1 VKRLVGIIGFSVVLC
16 GALSE
21 CGSGAE
27 PAAPAQPAVARPTA
41 RAYGEWRIRVRPD
54 KMKEYA
60 QLIETKGLPLF
71 RAAGGRMVGWWTT
84 LVGDLYEQ
92 ITIWEYDDMT
102 AFEQAVEKLGKDKSF
117 AEFVAQRDP
126 LLSGEQSRFLQL
138 ADFAVDPALPEA
150 AKVVVHEVH
159 RVPLGRR
166 DAYLKFMQTEGLN
179 LLKRHG
185 VQPVGP
191 WIVSVGN
198 WSEVSY
204 LFRFDSLRERERLLA
219 AFSGHADARLYGG
232 KVNEFVD
239 DVTTRIL
246 MPAAFSQR
254 PAPSKP

>member
-1 VKRLVGIIGFSVVLC
+1 VKRLVSLIGLFLVLC
-16 GALSE
+16 GALPESTT
-21 CGSGAE
+21 GAD
-27 PAAPAQPAVARPTA
+27 PVAQADARLAP

-54 KMKEYA
+54 KMQEYA

-102 AFEQAVEKLGKDKSF
+102 AFEQAVGKLGKDKTF

-126 LLSGEQSRFLQL
+126 LLAGEQSRFLQL
-138 ADFAVDPALPEA
+138 TDFAVKPALPEP
-150 AKVVVHEVH
+150 AKIVVHEVH
-159 RVPLGRR
+159 RVPLSRK

-185 VQPVGP
+185 VEPVGP
-191 WIVSVGN
+191 WMVTVGN
-198 WSEVSY
+198 WSEVTY
-204 LFRFDSLRERERLLA
+204 LFRFESLRERERLLA
-219 AFSGHADARLYGG
+219 AFSAHADASLYGG
-232 KVNEFVD
+232 KINEFVD
-239 DVTTRIL
+239 EVTTRIL

-254 PAPSKP
+254 PVPNKP

>member
-1 VKRLVGIIGFSVVLC
+1 VKRLVRFVGLSLVLW

-21 CGSGAE
+21 WTPGAE
-27 PAAPAQPAVARPTA
+27 PAAPAEAAVARLTP

-54 KMKEYA
+54 KMQEYA
-60 QLIETKGLPLF
+60 ELIETKGLPLF

-102 AFEQAVEKLGKDKSF
+102 TFEQAVQKLGKDKAF
-117 AEFVAQRDP
+117 AEFVARRDP
-126 LLSGEQSRFLQL
+126 LLAGEQSRFLRL
-138 ADFAVDPALPEA
+138 ADFAVDPALPEP
-150 AKVVVHEVH
+150 AKVVIHEVH

-198 WSEVSY
+198 WTEVSY
-204 LFRFDSLRERERLLA
+204 LFRFDSLQERERLLA

-232 KVNEFVD
+232 KINEFAEE
-239 DVTTRIL
+239 VTTRIL
-246 MPAAFSQR
+246 VPAAFSQR